1 MGGVLKSISTSF
13 CCGVNVNYCYC
24 VPCSCRSATVLD
36 NMFMMMERYSGR
48 LEEVVSA
55 LEDEKRKTDA
65 LLYKML
71 PKLVLQAKNGCDIAA
86 FSL

>member
-1 MGGVLKSISTSF
+1 
-13 CCGVNVNYCYC
+13 
-24 VPCSCRSATVLD
+24 
-36 NMFMMMERYSGR
+36 MMMERYSGR

-86 FSL
+86 FSLKCCSCSCCYYYQTCQLLRISRKAYGLF